1 MESVVKQQKQR
12 MKKERAGPNR
22 RPVGISVRYFEGHV
36 TGTSRCLTEVTAA
49 ECVKLNS
56 ASFGVEVRDVH
67 VRLMLGENLRTVPT
81 GRVEKETVSTVHPPI
96 FQRFKRRSS

>member
-1 MESVVKQQKQR
+1 M
-12 MKKERAGPNR
+12 
-22 RPVGISVRYFEGHV
+22 GHV
-36 TGTSRCLTEVTAA
+36 TGASRYLTEVTAA

>member
-1 MESVVKQQKQR
+1 MHTYSD
-12 MKKERAGPNR
+12 
-22 RPVGISVRYFEGHV
+22 V
-36 TGTSRCLTEVTAA
+36 TGASWCLTEVTAA

-81 GRVEKETVSTVHPPI
+81 GRVEKETVSTVHVRMNMTREIPHLWRSASLVEDQR
-96 FQRFKRRSS
+96 QRFERDLTVSCSRE